1 MKPEVLER
9 VYAWMEWPGAR
20 GVWMSLSEDGE
31 RSFVA
36 DDARDVMCPIVRV
49 RLPPPTCSPD

>member
-9 VYAWMEWPGAR
+9 VYAWMEWPG
-20 GVWMSLSEDGE
+20 GVWMSEDGE